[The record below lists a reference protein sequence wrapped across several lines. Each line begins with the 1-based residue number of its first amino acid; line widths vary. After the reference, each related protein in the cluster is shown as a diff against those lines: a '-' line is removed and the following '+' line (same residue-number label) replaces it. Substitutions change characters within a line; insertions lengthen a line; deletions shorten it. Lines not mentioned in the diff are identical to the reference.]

1 MKPLMKIAGWG
12 AAGFVVLVIAS
23 VIVIK
28 SISDDQYKK
37 WISNVASSAT
47 GRQLVFDGDFNVHF
61 GKEIIFL
68 AKEIR
73 FANTEQGSRPDMV
86 TADRLLLRVALLPIF
101 KGLLDFVIELDGPD
115 ILLETNDDGRGN
127 WVLEDSTLEELEPKQ
142 ESQKPTSSFA
152 LPLKPYISN
161 FEIKNLRFAFNDKV
175 GDRQISAD
183 IDTLKLFVD
192 GGEVPLTVIAAYN
205 GAPVELT
212 GILGRIDDLHSN
224 RITDISLEGKLNGA
238 DLTIKGTIGPLS
250 PEPKAQVD
258 LLLKADTVSAFSPYV
273 GISLPDLHGL
283 DISLR
288 ALVNKGKLAAEDIK
302 ILLNDEALILNIA
315 GNIGDLINI
324 TGINL
329 TTKVNSEQLDKLLD
343 QLGIKASVAL
353 PASLSIKGAVTGSL
367 EELSLDS
374 LNAIVEDEGI
384 AININGKATNL
395 LAPAGVDVN
404 LTATADTIAKIS
416 NFAGTEI
423 PDLGALDMKVHFV
436 SKGQQVRL
444 DSMNIKLGGKLL
456 DAQVDAVV
464 DDLMALLKVAETP
477 ENYEVAGVAISLKAD
492 AASISQLAQAVGVQI
507 PDLGS
512 LQLGGKISSSEQSLR
527 LDSLE
532 AIVKQQ
538 GMNIRATAAVA
549 DLITVSGINGT
560 ADIEIES
567 LSTLA
572 TFTDSEFP
580 QTGPWALNITAAT
593 AEAKGATEVVAN
605 LTSEGLKAVINANIP
620 EIKDPGNLQAS
631 LSMDAESLAVIGEML
646 GREMVAEGPIQVTA
660 KAVVQPEEYRVDDF
674 QLTLGDATA
683 NADLQYILPQGDQDK
698 PKLVGQ
704 MEIKDLDLTEIF
716 PANEAESESLD
727 NRAEVAEEAEEA
739 WKEETPEVIAE
750 SETEAASTGN
760 KKIFSSKPL
769 STGALQDYEVDLKV
783 NTSNLTLS
791 KNFMVP
797 GSLAV
802 TLAQGILKLGPLD
815 LKGESGGSGE
825 SLIVLDTSSP
835 EANLDVKIQFD
846 NFVLPR
852 FGGNLDLDVDLDGH
866 GGTIAAL
873 MGSLNGRFIGA
884 LNDYQLNQSA
894 MTTFGSGFFSRL
906 NPVKKDTTVLECAI
920 VRFDVKDG
928 MVDFT
933 KKIAAQTTEVTWFG
947 SGEIN
952 LKTEELDFGI
962 HPQPRKALNSMTDL
976 GLAELIHISGTLAEP
991 SIGVDPIDIALKY
1004 GKYSAY
1010 IATGGL
1016 SWLAEKVLENR
1027 QSNVD
1032 QCERILG
1039 VVDKK

>member
-1 MKPLMKIAGWG
+1 MKPLMKIAGWS
-12 AAGFVVLVIAS
+12 AAGFVVFVIAS
-23 VIVIK
+23 IIVIK

-101 KGLLDFVIELDGPD
+101 KGVLDFVIELDGPD

-127 WVLEDSTLEELEPKQ
+127 WVLEDSTLEEPEPKQ
-142 ESQKPTSSFA
+142 ESQKPIGSFA
-152 LPLKPYISN
+152 LPLKPYIRN
-161 FEIKNLRFAFNDKV
+161 FEIKNLRFAFNDKM
-175 GDRQISAD
+175 GDKQISAD

-250 PEPKAQVD
+250 PKPKAQVD
-258 LLLKADTVSAFSPYV
+258 LLLKADTVSAFSPYA

-288 ALVNKGKLAAEDIK
+288 ALVNKGKLAVEDIK

-315 GNIGDLINI
+315 GNIEDLSNI
-324 TGINL
+324 AGINL

-343 QLGIKASVAL
+343 QLGIKTSVAL
-353 PASLSIKGAVTGSL
+353 PASLSIKGTVTGSL

-404 LTATADTIAKIS
+404 LTATAETIAKITK
-416 NFAGTEI
+416 FAGTEI
-423 PDLGALDMKVHFV
+423 PDLGALNMTGQFV

-444 DSMNIKLGGKLL
+444 DSMNIKLSGELL

-464 DDLMALLKVAETP
+464 DDLMALVKVAETP
-477 ENYEVAGVAISLKAD
+477 ENFEAAGVAISLKAD
-492 AASISQLAQAVGVQI
+492 AASISQLAQAAGVQI

-512 LQLGGKISSSEQSLR
+512 LQLVGKISSSEQSLR
-527 LDSLE
+527 LESLE

-549 DLITVSGINGT
+549 DLITVSGINAT
-560 ADIEIES
+560 TDIGIES

-572 TFTDSEFP
+572 TLTDSEFP
-580 QTGPWALNITAAT
+580 QTGPWALNITAAA
-593 AEAKGATEVVAN
+593 AEAKGAAEVVAN

-620 EIKDPGNLQAS
+620 EIKDPRNLQAS

-646 GREMVAEGPIQVTA
+646 GREIVDEGPIKVTA
-660 KAVVQPEEYRVDDF
+660 KAVTQPEEYRVDDF
-674 QLTLGDATA
+674 RLTLGDATA
-683 NADLQYILPQGDQDK
+683 NANLQYIVPQGGQDK

-704 MEIKDLDLTEIF
+704 MEIKNFDLTKIF
-716 PANEAESESLD
+716 PAKEAEDLRKD
-727 NRAEVAEEAEEA
+727 T
-739 WKEETPEVIAE
+739 TPEEIAE
-750 SETEAASTGN
+750 SETETASTGD
-760 KKIFSSKPL
+760 KKIFSNEPL

-783 NTSNLTLS
+783 NTSNLTLN
-791 KNFMVP
+791 KDFIVH

-802 TLAQGILKLGPLD
+802 TLAQGVLKLGPLD
-815 LKGESGGSGE
+815 FKGESGGSGE
-825 SLIVLDTSSP
+825 SLIVLDASST
-835 EANLDVKIQFD
+835 EANLDVKIKFD
-846 NFVLPR
+846 NFVSPK

-866 GGTIAAL
+866 GGSIAAV
-873 MGSLNGRFIGA
+873 MGSLNGRFIAA
-884 LNDYQLNQSA
+884 LNDYKLNQPA
-894 MTTFGSGFFSRL
+894 MTKFGSGLFSHL
-906 NPVKKDTTVLECAI
+906 NPLKKDTTVLECAI
-920 VRFDVKDG
+920 VRFDAKDG
-928 MVDFT
+928 MADFT

-947 SGEIN
+947 NGEIN
-952 LKTEELDFGI
+952 LKTEELDLGI
-962 HPQPRKALNSMTDL
+962 LPKPRKVLNSLTDL
-976 GLAELIHISGTLAEP
+976 GLAELIHIGGTLAEP
-991 SIGVDPIDIALKY
+991 SIGIDPKDVALKY

-1016 SWLAEKVLENR
+1016 LWLAEKALDNL

-1032 QCERILG
+1032 QCERILSIL
-1039 VVDKK
+1039 DKK